1 MTKTS
6 VCIAL
11 SLITVAAGASA
22 QTLSLSEA
30 ERLATGDDPV
40 LQSLEAQASALGEQA
55 VAEGQLPDP
64 TLRLALANFPTDTF
78 DFQQERMTQIQ
89 FGVQQ
94 AFPPGDSRAVKTE
107 LNLALAAV
115 ERANGGDQ
123 ARKNVVAVRTGWL
136 EAFHWIRAQEILDE
150 NSGVLENIIE
160 VTRSLYSTGRE
171 NSQDVLSAELES
183 SLLDDRRIEALRMTE
198 KARAELAKWIG
209 SEAAA
214 RALPSVLPELPR
226 PPPVQQLLSALVDH
240 PRIKAA
246 EAIMDARKADVE
258 LARQQFKPS
267 WTLGAQY
274 GLRGDEING
283 QDTPDFLS
291 VIVSLSAPL
300 FTERRQDKRLSAS
313 QLKFAAARLQRD
325 DALRELR
332 RMLEADYSAWQRLNE
347 RVALY
352 DQAILSRA
360 DQTLEAAL
368 GAYQSD
374 VTDFSTLM
382 RAQSTEL
389 ETRLKALRVRIDRA
403 QTQAKLLYLKRGTS

>member
-1 MTKTS
+1 
-6 VCIAL
+6 
-11 SLITVAAGASA
+11 
-22 QTLSLSEA
+22 
-30 ERLATGDDPV
+30 
-40 LQSLEAQASALGEQA
+40 
-55 VAEGQLPDP
+55 
-64 TLRLALANFPTDTF
+64 
-78 DFQQERMTQIQ
+78 
-89 FGVQQ
+89 
-94 AFPPGDSRAVKTE
+94 
-107 LNLALAAV
+107 
-115 ERANGGDQ
+115 
-123 ARKNVVAVRTGWL
+123 
-136 EAFHWIRAQEILDE
+136 
-150 NSGVLENIIE
+150 
-160 VTRSLYSTGRE
+160 
-171 NSQDVLSAELES
+171 
-183 SLLDDRRIEALRMTE
+183 
-198 KARAELAKWIG
+198 
-209 SEAAA
+209 
-214 RALPSVLPELPR
+214 
-226 PPPVQQLLSALVDH
+226 
-240 PRIKAA
+240 
-246 EAIMDARKADVE
+246 MDARKADIK

-267 WTLGAQY
+267 WSLGAQY

-300 FTERRQDKRLSAS
+300 FTEHRQDKRLSAS

-332 RMLEADYSAWQRLNE
+332 RMLEAEYSAWQRLNE

-360 DQTLEAAL
+360 DQSLEAAL